1 MDEPQKSKNKNKTKQ
16 ENHYMKFKKP
26 DTKNRCRRSL
36 LMEVQGQAKLIY
48 GDRTVVITS
57 GRRSTK
63 YK

>member
-1 MDEPQKSKNKNKTKQ
+1 
-16 ENHYMKFKKP
+16 MKLKKP
-26 DTKNRCRRSL
+26 DTKNKCRRSL

-63 YK
+63 YKQV